1 MPGNASGLIPLPE
14 ASDRRLG
21 SWKEIATYL
30 GRGVRSVQRWERE
43 EGLPVHR
50 LSHLKR
56 GSVYA
61 YKSEL
66 DEWWQNRRSSL
77 ATQELEL
84 PEEVERNASGI
95 GFRGV
100 LSWKSAILVGT
111 VILGALGVYFTIPHT
126 KNGSPEM
133 RQLTQIGGVRPLG
146 CSLSSDGKII
156 AFASDAAEEG
166 NIDIWVQETGRTEAR
181 RLTHGPEADVD
192 PSISPDGAKAGR
204 KDCSSR
210 AGKSRGTRQ
219 TASGSPISAEMNHGA
234 STSLTRPE

>member
-1 MPGNASGLIPLPE
+1 MRGNGPALTSL
-14 ASDRRLG
+14 ADSSDRRLG

-84 PEEVERNASGI
+84 PEEVERNASRT
-95 GFRGV
+95 GFRAV
-100 LSWKSAILVGT
+100 LSQKSAILVGT
-111 VILGALGVYFTIPHT
+111 VILGALAVYFTIPHT
-126 KNGSPEM
+126 KNGSLEM
-133 RQLTQIGGVRPLG
+133 
-146 CSLSSDGKII
+146 
-156 AFASDAAEEG
+156 
-166 NIDIWVQETGRTEAR
+166 
-181 RLTHGPEADVD
+181 
-192 PSISPDGAKAGR
+192 
-204 KDCSSR
+204 
-210 AGKSRGTRQ
+210 
-219 TASGSPISAEMNHGA
+219 
-234 STSLTRPE
+234 